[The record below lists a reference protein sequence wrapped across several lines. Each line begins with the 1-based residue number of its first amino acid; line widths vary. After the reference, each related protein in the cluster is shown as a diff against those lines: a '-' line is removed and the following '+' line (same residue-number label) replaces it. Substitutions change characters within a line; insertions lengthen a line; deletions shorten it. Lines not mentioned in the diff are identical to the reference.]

1 MTYEERK
8 KWLCQ
13 QCGKPQQCGYVNRNL
28 EDKCP
33 VIQETMEGWELGYED
48 AIDKACEWLEKNMQD
63 YAYCKY
69 EGEELTDEA
78 KISNN
83 LIKDLR
89 KAMEE

>member
-33 VIQETMEGWELGYED
+33 VIQETMEGWELGWQD
-48 AIDKACEWLEKNMQD
+48 AIDKACEWLKCNFNIPDDFEFHLK
-63 YAYCKY
+63 
-69 EGEELTDEA
+69 
-78 KISNN
+78 
-83 LIKDLR
+83 
-89 KAMEE
+89 KAMEKQQ